1 MIRDAEQRVLCSIT
15 HVCYARC
22 GASLYPRA
30 ASRALRVPCPWAHMA
45 CPLALS
51 GSPCVHAL
59 SPLPLCTA
67 VPLPAALP
75 LIRRMPTRTCAENF
89 DEAPPQDEF
98 IATNGLLY
106 CTCTCMLCGRALAV
120 VHVVRACS
128 WSRRAPPRGPRL
140 QLLHLLSLVILCHP
154 RLLPLLP
161 IFWPCPRFA

>member
-1 MIRDAEQRVLCSIT
+1 MLDNTRVLCSMRCLFVPT
-15 HVCYARC
+15 CCVARIAC
-22 GASLYPRA
+22 PVSLGAA
-30 ASRALRVPCPWAHMA
+30 WAHMA

-128 WSRRAPPRGPRL
+128 WSRRAPPREVRL